1 MNLFSALFIF
11 LPKIGD
17 RFFCRINFSVSF
29 QEISITFIE
38 KLILFRYL
46 RFLISRLIQFNVRY
60 SFSTLPLILIFSF
73 LLSCKSNEAGFSKK
87 DVEHS
92 QKLIGLDFEKDKID
106 TMYSYLLD
114 NKAGYDSL
122 RNYPISYE
130 TFPAILFDPHPIGF
144 QFPEKSEN
152 PAFIIPDDVA
162 LPPDLQD
169 VAFYTI
175 PQLASLIK
183 NRKIT
188 SEALT
193 QLYIERIK
201 RYDGQLLSVVTLTE
215 ELAIKQAKQADL
227 EIASGNYRGILH
239 GIPYGVKDL
248 IAVEGYPTTWGAAP
262 YQNQVL
268 EGTAAVVK
276 KLEAQGAVLV
286 AKLVSGSLA
295 RGDVWFGGKTKNPW
309 DLSQGASGSSA
320 GSGSATSAG
329 LVAFALGTETL
340 GSITSPATRNGI
352 TGLRPTYGRISRQG
366 VMSLSWSMD
375 KIGPLC
381 RTAEDCEIVFSLLY
395 GKDPQDPSTNE
406 VPFNFSRKDPTE
418 IKVAYLK
425 KDIESDT
432 SEMGVNIKAT
442 LEVFR
447 SMGVNP
453 IEIELPTNF
462 PYDGFDIILRSEAGA
477 FFDEL
482 VRSGEVDLM
491 VEQGG
496 NSRANSLR
504 QSRFI
509 PAVEYLQ
516 ANRHR
521 KMLIEE
527 VNMLF
532 KGFDVIIAPSFRGR
546 QLIITNL
553 TGHPAISVPN
563 GFDSKG
569 RPTSFTLIGNLYDEG
584 SILGLAKAYQAI
596 TDFDE
601 KHPPLFAQ

>member
-1 MNLFSALFIF
+1 MRKY
-11 LPKIGD
+11 P
-17 RFFCRINFSVSF
+17 VSF
-29 QEISITFIE
+29 
-38 KLILFRYL
+38 
-46 RFLISRLIQFNVRY
+46 
-60 SFSTLPLILIFSF
+60 
-73 LLSCKSNEAGFSKK
+73 
-87 DVEHS
+87 
-92 QKLIGLDFEKDKID
+92 
-106 TMYSYLLD
+106 
-114 NKAGYDSL
+114 
-122 RNYPISYE
+122 E
-130 TFPAILFDPHPIGF
+130 TFPAILFDPHPTGF
-144 QFPEKSEN
+144 QFPEKSER
-152 PAFIIPDDVA
+152 PANIIPEDVK
-162 LPPDLQD
+162 LPDDLQE

-183 NRKIT
+183 NQKIT
-188 SEALT
+188 SLALT
-193 QLYIERIK
+193 QLYIDRIK
-201 RYDGQLLSVVTLTE
+201 RYDGQLQSVITLTE
-215 ELAIKQAKQADL
+215 DLAIKQAKQADQ
-227 EIASGNYRGILH
+227 EIAAGNYRGVLH

-248 IAVEGYPTTWGAAP
+248 MAVEGYPTTWGAAP
-262 YQNQVL
+262 YENQVL
-268 EGTAAVVK
+268 EGTATVVK
-276 KLEAQGAVLV
+276 KLESQGAVLV

-309 DLSQGASGSSA
+309 DLTQGASGSSA

-381 RTAEDCEIVFSLLY
+381 RNAEDCEIVFSMLY
-395 GKDPQDPSTNE
+395 GRDHLDPSTNDA
-406 VPFNFSRKDPTE
+406 PFNFSRKAPAE
-418 IKVAYLK
+418 MKVAYLK

-432 SEMGVNIKAT
+432 SEVGKNLLAS
-442 LEVFR
+442 LEILESV
-447 SMGVNP
+447 GVNP
-453 IEIELPTNF
+453 VEIELPTNF
-462 PYDGFDIILRSEAGA
+462 PYDAFDIILRAEAGA

-482 VRSGEVDLM
+482 VRSGDVDLM
-491 VEQGG
+491 VEQGVS
-496 NSRANSLR
+496 SRANSLR

-527 VNMLF
+527 VNTLF
-532 KGFDVIIAPSFRGR
+532 KDFDVIIAPSFKGR
-546 QLIITNL
+546 QLLLTNL

-584 SILGLAKAYQAI
+584 SILALAKVFQEL

-601 KHPPLFAQ
+601 KHPPLFLK